1 MPGFKEQFHYQFP
14 IDSSIYSVQ
23 AVLRA
28 AYWLTERCYFH
39 VTRSAEGH
47 YLVHMAPKSDNPE
60 PLEQIAAEFSTSL
73 IDQQLRIEL
82 AESSRTVR
90 DLIVAKAFAEGD
102 LLDDPIPGDALDPVA
117 SGEEWDRM
125 VNR

>member
-1 MPGFKEQFHYQFP
+1 MPDFQEQFHYRFP
-14 IDSSIYSVQ
+14 IDSSIYSVP

-28 AYWLTERCYFH
+28 AYWLTDRCYFH
-39 VTRSAEGH
+39 VTRKAEGQ
-47 YLVHMAPKSDNPE
+47 YLVHLAPKPDNPE

-82 AESSRTVR
+82 AESARTVR

-102 LLDDPIPGDALDPVA
+102 LLDDPIPGDARDPVA
-117 SGEEWDRM
+117 SGQDWNRM
-125 VNR
+125 VTR